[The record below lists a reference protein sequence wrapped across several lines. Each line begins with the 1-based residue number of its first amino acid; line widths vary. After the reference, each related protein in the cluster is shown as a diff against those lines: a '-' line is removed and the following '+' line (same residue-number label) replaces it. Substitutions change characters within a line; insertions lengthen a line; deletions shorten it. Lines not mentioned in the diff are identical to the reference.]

1 MGPVFALMKQNQK
14 MLVYGVVA
22 LVVLGAVAWLASKP
36 ATAPWSS
43 PSPTPT
49 PSVSAKVSPG
59 TSYKT
64 PTPAPVV
71 GMPKSYGDALAL
83 YQDKRFQFDMYCQA
97 NPRSIAI
104 SAGSSVM
111 IDNRSGDTRTFA
123 VGGVYFTLPG
133 YGWKIVTP
141 TAKTLPAN
149 VYIDCGSSRNVG
161 TIVLQK

>member
-1 MGPVFALMKQNQK
+1 

-22 LVVLGAVAWLASKP
+22 LAVLGAVVWLASKP
-36 ATAPWSS
+36 ATAPGSSDASPNAS
-43 PSPTPT
+43 PSAGA
-49 PSVSAKVSPG
+49 SVSPG

-64 PTPAPVV
+64 STPAPIV
-71 GMPKSYGDALAL
+71 GMPKSYGDALVL

-104 SAGSSVM
+104 SIGSSVM

-141 TAKTLPAN
+141 TASTLPAN

-161 TIVLQK
+161 TIVLQN